1 MTTGWRRLV
10 PILAGLALAAVP
22 VAGAAESAATLTPD
36 QVFVIELRD
45 GKNSAL
51 RAFKLLTP
59 WNLSTPRV
67 TRARTELG
75 LAFGHVRK
83 AALAIPNT
91 VGGSQEEIAASVLGA
106 RKALATA
113 STELRKGNYLRARE
127 NLDSAVGASQ
137 TALTLFGVPLA
148 QEFKASAT
156 YRELA
161 NIEGWQEY
169 LGLSAKVS
177 APIAKVA
184 IGYAGRE
191 TANAAEPGGRR
202 GTPLVPITKLAIYT
216 LQEPSGAYSSGWGK
230 LVNGIIVCDLNPTMK
245 ANETFAISFAPRV
258 PKGTKFLVKF
268 WSTDGKRSYAILTTK

>member
-10 PILAGLALAAVP
+10 PIFAGLALAAVP
-22 VAGAAESAATLTPD
+22 IAGAAESAAPLTPD
-36 QVFVIELRD
+36 QVFVVGLKD
-45 GKNSAL
+45 GRSAAL

-59 WNLSTPRV
+59 WSISTVRV

-75 LAFGHVRK
+75 LAVGHVRK
-83 AALAIPNT
+83 AAQAMPNT
-91 VGGSQEEIAASVLGA
+91 VGGSQEDIATSVLGA
-106 RKALATA
+106 TKALATA
-113 STELRKGNYLRARE
+113 STELRKGNYTRARE
-127 NLDSAVGASQ
+127 NLDSAVGATQ

-148 QEFKASAT
+148 QEFKSSVA
-156 YRELA
+156 YRELG

-169 LGLSAKVS
+169 LGLSAKVAS
-177 APIAKVA
+177 PIAKVA

-216 LQEPSGAYSSGWGK
+216 LQEPSGAYSSGWGR

-245 ANETFAISFAPRV
+245 ATETFAISFAPRV